1 MKELRLN
8 LKRIH
13 KLKERIKNCGPS
25 RRLNYWL
32 LMEVQEREHLL
43 STVSRA

>member
-8 LKRIH
+8 LKRIAA
-13 KLKERIKNCGPS
+13 LKARIKSVGPS

-32 LMEVQEREHLL
+32 LLEVQEREHLL

>member
-32 LMEVQEREHLL
+32 LLEVQERQHLL
-43 STVSRA
+43 STTPRA